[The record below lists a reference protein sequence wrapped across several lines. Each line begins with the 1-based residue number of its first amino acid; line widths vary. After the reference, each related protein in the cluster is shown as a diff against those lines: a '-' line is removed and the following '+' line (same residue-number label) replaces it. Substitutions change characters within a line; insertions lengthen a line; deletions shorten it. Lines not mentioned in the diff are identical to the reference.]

1 MRCTLVALV
10 SSTAAALT
18 LLPRPSTS
26 ARTPPRHAV
35 PRCQFGDFKLPDFK
49 LPDFKDAGE
58 EPQIPPQS
66 EEANRPPQSPEKKE
80 KNIFESFVDAF
91 TPVEVDRFGNV
102 VEATTPEED
111 ERAKQRIA
119 AAASAGEQKDLGES
133 LFGFFFGAPEEGEIA
148 GIARTGGAPDTYPAT
163 KTEFAAPV
171 QGDSAEVA
179 VLRPML
185 KNTNLEFLPL
195 RLAYDAS
202 THGWSARSWHSKV
215 DKTGP
220 CVVVAQTKG
229 GAYCGGYA
237 PKGFVGV
244 GENRGSIAAFL
255 FTWPDGDTSKA
266 VVKLQKIGGAGLAT
280 IDEPETGP
288 RFGSDGFVVRLESG
302 AERMANSK
310 LGPYY
315 EALPG
320 GGRSIFAPGEGTKS
334 QGAIVTELVQLRTYV
349 GVWPEGERIP
359 FDGVIP
365 FAIE

>member
-1 MRCTLVALV
+1 MRTAL
-10 SSTAAALT
+10 AALMLT
-18 LLPRPSTS
+18 PAGALMMQPG
-26 ARTPPRHAV
+26 ARAPGSPARYGV
-35 PRCQFGDFKLPDFK
+35 PRLQFGDFKMPEFK
-49 LPDFKDAGE
+49 IPGFEDASE
-58 EPQIPPQS
+58 ATEPQRTPSPPPS
-66 EEANRPPQSPEKKE
+66 DKKK
-80 KNIFESFVDAF
+80 KNMLESLVEAF

-102 VEATTPEED
+102 VEDEATTPEED
-111 ERAKQRIA
+111 ARAKERIA
-119 AAASAGEQKDLGES
+119 AVAAANEQKDIGEKM
-133 LFGFFFGAPEEGEIA
+133 FDFFFGAPEEGEIA

-163 KTEFAAPV
+163 KTDFAAPV
-171 QGDSAEVA
+171 EGDSEEAA
-179 VLRPML
+179 LLRPML
-185 KNTNLEFLPL
+185 KNTNLEYLSL

-202 THGWSARSWHSKV
+202 VHGWSASSWHSKV
-215 DKTGP
+215 DTTGP
-220 CVVVAQTKG
+220 CLVVARTVG

-266 VVKLQKIGGAGLAT
+266 VIKLQKIGGAGLAT

-288 RFGSDGFVVRLESG
+288 RFGSDGFVVRLERG
-302 AERMANSK
+302 AERLANTK

-320 GGRSIFAPGEGTKS
+320 GARSIFAPGEGTKS
-334 QGAIVTELVQLRTYV
+334 QGAVVAELAELRTYV